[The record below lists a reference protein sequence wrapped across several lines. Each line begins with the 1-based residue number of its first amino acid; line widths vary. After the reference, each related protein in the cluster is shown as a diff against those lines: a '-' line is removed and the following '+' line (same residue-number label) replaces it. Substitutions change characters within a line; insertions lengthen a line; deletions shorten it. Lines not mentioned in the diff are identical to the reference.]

1 MTFQYNGT
9 VVSSQ
14 RPESASVPSK
24 GLNVTQ
30 RLGQAPLRILL
41 AAVGV
46 IAFLCFY
53 NRWLLHQVICR
64 TASLILAS
72 IVGEL
77 MHVRHDRHCAVP
89 ERRSPIFA
97 WLVRFIRI
105 ELPALA
111 LVFADVI
118 LQAVVGGMGL

>member
-14 RPESASVPSK
+14 KPESASVPSK
-24 GLNVTQ
+24 GLKVAQ

-41 AAVGV
+41 LVVGV
-46 IAFLCFY
+46 VAFLYFHS
-53 NRWLLHQVICR
+53 RWLLCRAAFVILVS
-64 TASLILAS
+64 T
-72 IVGEL
+72 VGEL
-77 MHVRHDRHCAVP
+77 IHARHDRRCAVP

-97 WLVRFIRI
+97 WLVRFVRI
-105 ELPALA
+105 ELPALV

-118 LQAVVGGMGL
+118 LGALFGGC

>member
-46 IAFLCFY
+46 IVFLCFY

-64 TASLILAS
+64 AASLILAS

-97 WLVRFIRI
+97 WLVRFVRI

-118 LQAVVGGMGL
+118 LGALFGGC

>member
-14 RPESASVPSK
+14 RSWSESVSPK
-24 GLNVTQ
+24 GLNVTR

-41 AAVGV
+41 IAVGV
-46 IAFLCFY
+46 IAILYFY

-64 TASLILAS
+64 AAFLILMS
-72 IVGEL
+72 IVGEFI
-77 MHVRHDRHCAVP
+77 HARHDRRCAVP

-97 WLVRFIRI
+97 WLVRFVRI
-105 ELPALA
+105 ELPTLV
-111 LVFADVI
+111 LVFADAI
-118 LQAVVGGMGL
+118 LGVLFGGS

>member
-41 AAVGV
+41 LVIGV
-46 IAFLCFY
+46 IAFLYFF
-53 NRWLLHQVICR
+53 NRWLLCRAAFVILVS
-64 TASLILAS
+64 T
-72 IVGEL
+72 VGEFI
-77 MHVRHDRHCAVP
+77 HARHDRRCAVP
-89 ERRSPIFA
+89 ERRSPICA
-97 WLVRFIRI
+97 WLVRFVRI
-105 ELPALA
+105 ELPTLV

-118 LQAVVGGMGL
+118 LRAVVGGMSL

>member
-24 GLNVTQ
+24 DLNMTQ

-53 NRWLLHQVICR
+53 NRWLLHLVLCR
-64 TASLILAS
+64 VAFLILAS

-77 MHVRHDRHCAVP
+77 MHTRHDRHCAVP

-97 WLVRFIRI
+97 WLVRFVRI
-105 ELPALA
+105 ELPALF
-111 LVFADVI
+111 LVFADIV
-118 LQAVVGGMGL
+118 LRAALGVLGA

>member
-14 RPESASVPSK
+14 RPEAASVPYK

-41 AAVGV
+41 LVAGV
-46 IAFLCFY
+46 VAFLYFH
-53 NRWLLHQVICR
+53 NRWLLGRAAFVILVS
-64 TASLILAS
+64 T
-72 IVGEL
+72 VGEL
-77 MHVRHDRHCAVP
+77 IHARHDRRCAVP

-97 WLVRFIRI
+97 WLVRFVRI

-111 LVFADVI
+111 LAFADVI
-118 LQAVVGGMGL
+118 LGALFGGR

>member
-24 GLNVTQ
+24 SLNVTQ

-41 AAVGV
+41 LVVGV
-46 IAFLCFY
+46 VAFLYFY
-53 NRWLLHQVICR
+53 NRWLLSR
-64 TASLILAS
+64 AAFLILVS
-72 IVGEL
+72 IAGEL

-118 LQAVVGGMGL
+118 LGALFGGC